1 MRPLALLFLTAL
13 LLAPSAFAQNGRA
26 DSGTFFLA
34 DCRIETVAAG
44 TIESGGVLFR
54 DGQIEAVGADA
65 TAPSD
70 ATVIPCDGG
79 TVYPGMIDSGT
90 RLGLLEVGSLDE
102 TRDFREVGEVTPQMQ
117 ALTAVNPNSVLI
129 PEARLGGVTTVL
141 TVPDGGT
148 MPGTAA
154 LIHLHGY
161 TPAQMDAGFRAVVLD
176 YPSSAR
182 RGSFDR
188 RDQSEIDK
196 VFDKAIAMINE
207 TWDGA
212 ELYARI
218 DSAYAAMPDPDRAPA
233 YQPEMAALLPVVRGE
248 VPLLI
253 TVNAAKDIQH
263 ALGWIEER
271 GVRAVF
277 SGVAEGWRVAD
288 EIAEAGVPVLAG
300 PVLSLPTRDSDRYD
314 KPYQNAALLHQA
326 GVQVALRTGEV
337 ENVRN
342 LAFNAGFAAAYGR
355 DVGFGTAEALRAVT
369 LTPAEIFGIA
379 DEVGSLEVGK
389 RATLFVATGDPFET
403 ATQVTHVFI
412 DGYQIPMES
421 RQTELYDEFLQRSPG
436 LAK

>member
-1 MRPLALLFLTAL
+1 MRLLALLSLCAL
-13 LLAPSAFAQNGRA
+13 LVAPSAFAQNGSA
-26 DSGTFFLA
+26 ASGTFFLA

-44 TIESGGVLFR
+44 TIESGGVLLR
-54 DGQIEAVGADA
+54 DGRIEAVGADA

-196 VFDKAIAMINE
+196 AFDKALETVNE
-207 TWDGA
+207 TWDSA

-218 DSAYAAMPDPDRAPA
+218 DSAYAATPDPERAPA

-253 TVNAAKDIQH
+253 TVNAARDIQH
-263 ALGWIEER
+263 ALGWVEER
-271 GVRAVF
+271 GVRAVL

-288 EIAEAGVPVLAG
+288 EIADAGIPVLAG

-355 DVGFGTAEALRAVT
+355 EIGFGPAEALRAVT

-379 DEVGSLEVGK
+379 DGVGSIEVGK
-389 RATLFVATGDPFET
+389 RGTLFVATGDPFET
-403 ATQVTHVFI
+403 ATQITHVFI
-412 DGYQIPMES
+412 DGYQVPMES